1 MPPRSPERQV
11 YHRFFRVAKRTGW
24 TADLKTRFWRF
35 WDGLIKRVRR
45 RAETGHID
53 QAEIERLFGWS
64 EDS

>member
-1 MPPRSPERQV
+1 MDSVFEAYRR
-11 YHRFFRVAKRTGW
+11 R